1 MTPWLQTALTV
12 VSLLVALLAVVYV
25 VRDRPIDRLLL
36 AAMAVLWLGC
46 LLQLVTGVVN
56 LARTDEDVSG
66 VLFVAYLVGLVAVPP
81 LAVAW
86 ARGEPSRAGT
96 GVLVLAGVLVP
107 FLLLR
112 LHAIW
117 IAPGV

>member
-1 MTPWLQTALTV
+1 MTPWLQTALTAF
-12 VSLLVALLAVVYV
+12 SLVVALLAIVYV

-56 LARTDEDVSG
+56 LAGTDEDVSG

-96 GVLVLAGVLVP
+96 GVLVLAGLLVP

-112 LHAIW
+112 LHTIW
-117 IAPGV
+117 IVPGV

>member
-12 VSLLVALLAVVYV
+12 VSLLVALLAVGYV
-25 VRDRPIDRLLL
+25 VRNRAIDRLLL

-56 LARTDEDVSG
+56 LVRTDEDVSG
-66 VLFVAYLVGLVAVPP
+66 VLFLAYLVGLVAVPP

-86 ARGEPSRAGT
+86 ARGEQSRAGT
-96 GVLVLAGVLVP
+96 GVLVVAALLVP

-112 LHAIW
+112 LNTIW
-117 IAPGV
+117 TAPGV